1 MNCLTKLFQQKRRR
15 IGYILA
21 FSDQMISKRDSS
33 EEESIRFLVKSL
45 VVHQIFTKFAIGLVT
60 GQGKVL
66 AWSRYDAE
74 KQDYLV
80 DTSKLF
86 SSVGWNLVNWNVERM
101 RICLSES
108 TPSYGVDSSFTFSF
122 LRVLPEPNLQGS
134 EESRGSHHL
143 FSLKSHYELV

>member
-1 MNCLTKLFQQKRRR
+1 M
-15 IGYILA
+15 
-21 FSDQMISKRDSS
+21 
-33 EEESIRFLVKSL
+33 

-74 KQDYLV
+74 KQDNLV

-86 SSVGWNLVNWNVERM
+86 SSVGWNLVNWNVERT

-108 TPSYGVDSSFTFSF
+108 TPSYGVDSSFAFSF

-134 EESRGSHHL
+134 EESRGSHHPFFTYGPL
-143 FSLKSHYELV
+143 WTCLVRRFYLPLQPDILAFGNLKAVFIAPVCMNFAVR